1 MGMKIIFAGTPLFAV
16 EPLKQIVKAGYDVVA
31 VVTQPDKP
39 QGRKGII
46 APSEVAKAAA
56 ELELPVYKFE
66 KIRNHVQELEGIGA
80 DLMVTCAYGQ
90 ILTQEVLDCFKGGV
104 WNIHASLLPKYRG
117 AAPIQWCVV
126 NGEKYT
132 GVTIMKTDV
141 GLDTGDILLVKR
153 IEIGEQETSGELS
166 ERLSRLGA
174 QAIVEA
180 LRYIGEGSPQLM
192 LQDPYLATTV
202 KKISREQAKI
212 DFNASAKQIV
222 DKVRGMNP
230 EPVAFALLDGKPLNI
245 FRAEIAETKENAE
258 AGVVVGD
265 SPKEGLIVSCGG
277 GAVRLVEVQ
286 MAGGKRMKGS
296 DLLNGRKIKKGQRFG
311 F

>member
-1 MGMKIIFAGTPLFAV
+1 MKIIFAGTPLFAV

-192 LQDPYLATTV
+192 LQDPYHATTV

-265 SPKEGLIVSCGG
+265 SPKEGLIVSCGE